1 MRKAFSEQVPSHIFV
16 IFSYGTMKLSKT
28 RTKPVY
34 PSVWGQPRGKSETI
48 VSWSESP
55 IYRSKAT
62 RNGWM
67 DGAGIYKRNTS
78 EYYNSVTAGFAQN
91 SNHGF
96 FFFHLMS
103 PLWTCSSEWMQESRS
118 VFLHRFLKYF
128 AGNISEN
135 VWQLSRYVNKRFIYS
150 LSLKFRER
158 ISSGKF

>member
-1 MRKAFSEQVPSHIFV
+1 MKYCNQWWPRARKQDENEAGLPFSLRSTTREVRDYCILERIAYLQV
-16 IFSYGTMKLSKT
+16 
-28 RTKPVY
+28 
-34 PSVWGQPRGKSETI
+34 
-48 VSWSESP
+48 ESNTE
-55 IYRSKAT
+55 RMD
-62 RNGWM
+62 GWM
-67 DGAGIYKRNTS
+67 DGAGIYKTNTS

-135 VWQLSRYVNKRFIYS
+135 VWQLSRHVNKAFIYS
-150 LSLKFRER
+150 RILKFRER
-158 ISSGKF
+158 ISRGKF